1 MRRAWLLAAAALAGC
16 ATLSAQ
22 VKPRSIQTAVDR
34 QTDGGVRFAFTG
46 PDGVRRAPLLF
57 CSGGERRPNIENES
71 GNTLGWILAKH
82 GFVQAAI
89 DGPCHGDDVRPGE
102 RSGLSG
108 WRARLEK
115 GDPLI
120 ASFTKQA
127 MSVIDYLVRQGTV
140 DPERIGAAGSSR
152 GGFLSLH
159 LAAADPRIKF
169 AVAFAPVTDLLALRE
184 FHGMADTAPARAL
197 DVMTLADKLLDRP
210 IWLSIA
216 DNDERVGSRHAIDFM
231 LHMMR
236 ISRRHKR
243 PMTHFWS
250 GDDIRLTVTPAEGA
264 GGHVNYSHAQEDA
277 AAWVLRQLP
286 R

>member
-1 MRRAWLLAAAALAGC
+1 MRLLLLAVGALIGSPAAH
-16 ATLSAQ
+16 SQ
-22 VKPRSIQTAVDR
+22 VKPRSIQTAIDLR
-34 QTDGGVRFAFTG
+34 TDDGVRFAFTG
-46 PDGVRRAPLLF
+46 PKDARKAPLLF
-57 CSGGERRPNIENES
+57 LSGGERRPNIENES

-82 GFVQAAI
+82 GYVQASI
-89 DGPCHGDDVRPGE
+89 DTPCHGEDVRPGE
-102 RSGLSG
+102 PTGLAG

-115 GDPLI
+115 GEPLF
-120 ASFTKQA
+120 ATFTTQA
-127 MSVIDYLVRQGTV
+127 RSVIDYLVRRGTV

-152 GGFLSLH
+152 GGFVSLH
-159 LAAADPRIKF
+159 LAAAEPRIKF
-169 AVAFAPVTDLLALRE
+169 VVAFAAVSDLLALRE
-184 FHGMADTAPARAL
+184 FHGMADPAPARAL
-197 DVMTLADKLLDRP
+197 DIMTLAEKLLDRP

-236 ISRRHKR
+236 ISKKHKL

-264 GGHVNYSHAQEDA
+264 GGHVNYRGAQEDA
-277 AAWVLRQLP
+277 ATWVLRQFP